1 MMLGTGLN
9 REATMGFFDKKMK
22 EAEDDAEKLI
32 KDYMVLLEKSS
43 EASSVKQMAK
53 KAAPTTS
60 VGDRAAD
67 THKALFAELLRDAD
81 KTSLLKSKTRQQ
93 IVEQFCVAL
102 WRKWLGDDA
111 YREMTKSLK
120 LIQPKT

>member
-1 MMLGTGLN
+1 
-9 REATMGFFDKKMK
+9 MGFFDKKMQ
-22 EAEDDAEKLI
+22 EAEGDAEKLI
-32 KDYMVLLEKSS
+32 KDYMVLLQKSS

-67 THKALFAELLRDAD
+67 THRALFAELLRDAD

-120 LIQPKT
+120 MIQPKA

>member
-1 MMLGTGLN
+1 
-9 REATMGFFDKKMK
+9 MGFFDKKMK

-32 KDYMVLLEKSS
+32 KDYIVLLDKSS
-43 EASSVKQMAK
+43 EASSVKQMAQK
-53 KAAPTTS
+53 GAPVS
-60 VGDRAAD
+60 SIGDRAAD

-81 KTSLLKSKTRQQ
+81 KTSLLRSKTRQQ

-102 WRKWLGDDA
+102 WRKWIGDDP

-120 LIQPKT
+120 MIQPRT